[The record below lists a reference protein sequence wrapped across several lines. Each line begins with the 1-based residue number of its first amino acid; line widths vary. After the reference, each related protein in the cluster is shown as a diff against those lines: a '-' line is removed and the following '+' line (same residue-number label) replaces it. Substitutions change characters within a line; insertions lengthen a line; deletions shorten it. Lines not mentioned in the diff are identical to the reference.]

1 MAASAGARAAGVVFA
16 AAAAFGFSFKA
27 IFVKAAYLHGV
38 DAETLLALR
47 MGYALPFFMLMAIA
61 AGGTSALRRR
71 DWAELLLLG
80 VLGYYLSSYL
90 DFLGL
95 RYISAALERIILFI
109 YPTLVV
115 LLSALLLHK
124 PLSGERAALLLAC
137 YLGVALSVAPALRA
151 AGAHTLLGGVL
162 VFASALSYAVYLML
176 SGETVARLG
185 SMRVTAYATGGA
197 CILCVAQFVL
207 LRPLS
212 ALQQPWQVQVLALC
226 MAVFSTVVPIWL
238 VTEAIRRLGAGTASM
253 IGSLG
258 PIITIGLA
266 SALLGERLGW
276 AQVVG
281 ALIVVVAVTW
291 LSRSRAVI

>member
-1 MAASAGARAAGVVFA
+1 
-16 AAAAFGFSFKA
+16 
-27 IFVKAAYLHGV
+27 
-38 DAETLLALR
+38 
-47 MGYALPFFMLMAIA
+47 
-61 AGGTSALRRR
+61 
-71 DWAELLLLG
+71 
-80 VLGYYLSSYL
+80 
-90 DFLGL
+90 
-95 RYISAALERIILFI
+95 
-109 YPTLVV
+109 
-115 LLSALLLHK
+115 
-124 PLSGERAALLLAC
+124 
-137 YLGVALSVAPALRA
+137 
-151 AGAHTLLGGVL
+151 
-162 VFASALSYAVYLML
+162 
-176 SGETVARLG
+176 
-185 SMRVTAYATGGA
+185 
-197 CILCVAQFVL
+197 VAQFVL